1 MARLLEVG
9 PCGGARVRSLGGSRA
24 GEVRLH
30 RLLHNPRVTPAE
42 MVATAA
48 ARTMGLVAG
57 RHVLAIQDTTSLRDD
72 GDQRSL
78 HLHPVIALDAA
89 DGTLLGLLHAVL
101 LRRTGGQRKQCN
113 NRPFAGKESH
123 RWLEAAERAAALA
136 AAGGAA
142 RLTVIADREGDV
154 YEMFALRPEGSDLL
168 VRVQHDRPLRR
179 QEEGGRDAAA
189 EALTL
194 HAALALAPEL
204 GQETLRLPAGPGRPA
219 REATLTLRARAVTIR
234 RPHRTLRAEAERLP
248 AQVSLWAVE
257 AREVEPPPGTT
268 PAHWRLLTTHPV
280 PTLAAAR
287 QVLGLY
293 RRRWTIEELFRVM
306 KTRGFAIEASRLAE
320 GGPFENLATA
330 TLVAAVQ
337 VLQMVRERD
346 GTAGRPARDLFDPA
360 AHPALEAL
368 SRRLEGRTA
377 RQKNPHPKGSLA
389 FAAWVCARLGGW
401 TGYYGKPGPVVTLQG
416 LIRFQAIQEGWNLR
430 GVV

>member
-101 LRRTGGQRKQCN
+101 LRRTGGQRKQRN
-113 NRPFAGKESH
+113 SRPFAGKESH

-179 QEEGGRDAAA
+179 QEQGGRDAEA

-204 GQETLRLPAGPGRPA
+204 GQETLRLPAGPGRGG
-219 REATLTLRARAVTIR
+219 R
-234 RPHRTLRAEAERLP
+234 R
-248 AQVSLWAVE
+248 
-257 AREVEPPPGTT
+257 
-268 PAHWRLLTTHPV
+268 
-280 PTLAAAR
+280 
-287 QVLGLY
+287 
-293 RRRWTIEELFRVM
+293 
-306 KTRGFAIEASRLAE
+306 
-320 GGPFENLATA
+320 
-330 TLVAAVQ
+330 
-337 VLQMVRERD
+337 
-346 GTAGRPARDLFDPA
+346 GRPP
-360 AHPALEAL
+360 
-368 SRRLEGRTA
+368 
-377 RQKNPHPKGSLA
+377 
-389 FAAWVCARLGGW
+389 
-401 TGYYGKPGPVVTLQG
+401 
-416 LIRFQAIQEGWNLR
+416 
-430 GVV
+430 